1 MFLHLYPSMRH
12 VYPLKLISKFLGQN
26 FEMSALNCIVH
37 TVNYSK
43 SKLAREAALVLP
55 YHWEGAQEIERSIP
69 SGGLQPQNKKLLI
82 SIPAHIKLMFFYI
95 FSGQMA
101 YRQGVLFKLSSV
113 ATNLQAALLPTSIQ
127 AFPCHDVDDLAAAL
141 FAISWP
147 WKGDTLEPWRQ
158 I

>member
-1 MFLHLYPSMRH
+1 M
-12 VYPLKLISKFLGQN
+12 
-26 FEMSALNCIVH
+26 H
-37 TVNYSK
+37 TVNYYK

-55 YHWEGAQEIERSIP
+55 YHIEGAQEIECSIP
-69 SGGLQPQNKKLLI
+69 SGGLQPQNKKKLLI
-82 SIPAHIKLMFFYI
+82 SIPAHIKLMFFYT

-141 FAISWP
+141 FAIS
-147 WKGDTLEPWRQ
+147 
-158 I
+158 